1 MRTDTPASEQ
11 GPTLPDH
18 VNRRGH
24 GLGVCLTADRNGQ
37 PIAYRVYRDR
47 SFRCGRLEAEIWVAT
62 GQARQL
68 TRAQA
73 GLGPIGPRIIGSY
86 ATRP

>member
-1 MRTDTPASEQ
+1 MDHSVS
-11 GPTLPDH
+11 LPDH

-24 GLGVCLTADRNGQ
+24 GLGVCLTADRTGR

-47 SFRCGRLEAEIWVAT
+47 IVRCSRLEAELWVAT
-62 GQARQL
+62 GQARQI

-73 GLGPIGPRIIGSY
+73 GLGPIGPRIVGSLAY
-86 ATRP
+86 GCEVAR